1 MQVLENSCIV
11 KIINFINFEFFKLII
26 KTKKRNNKIYIKN
39 MIYINKYK
47 YMNILY
53 ILIKL
58 SLYKE
63 ILYHISYRSRN
74 DGLKTGDRYEIFQKI
89 KKYII
94 FY

>member
-1 MQVLENSCIV
+1 
-11 KIINFINFEFFKLII
+11 
-26 KTKKRNNKIYIKN
+26 
-39 MIYINKYK
+39 
-47 YMNILY
+47 MNILY